1 MVVGLGSESTNWE
14 HFVIVSSFKEGR
26 WLGRLFFNL
35 GPSLMQSTWRRGK
48 AFSSLSATLGIHS
61 HHCGILSKVKLSSDL
76 NAMLVE
82 VQFP

>member
-26 WLGRLFFNL
+26 WMGRLFFNL

-48 AFSSLSATLGIHS
+48 AFSSLFSNIRNPFTPLWHPLKSQAL
-61 HHCGILSKVKLSSDL
+61 
-76 NAMLVE
+76 E
-82 VQFP
+82 